1 MLLNSR
7 GDKEKKKKKAL
18 LSVVLRHMREDS
30 AQIIYNI
37 FQGINYV

>member
-7 GDKEKKKKKAL
+7 GDKEKKKVP

-30 AQIIYNI
+30 VQIIYNI
-37 FQGINYV
+37 FLSINYV